1 MEKLF
6 MSINIS
12 LQGSRDNMSIIII
25 AFPGAPKVDPEAVRK
40 EDELNKL
47 IKQKVT
53 DIIKENDE
61 DISFSAVFQQM
72 VEEGFDDLPPGG
84 GIQSKKILIEETYNT
99 LLPGKLDTSVEDC
112 PNPLA
117 SLLFSNAN
125 RAASSNS

>member
-1 MEKLF
+1 MEISKFWFWLLYIDTNFLFYKGIKVEKLF

-53 DIIKENDE
+53 
-61 DISFSAVFQQM
+61 
-72 VEEGFDDLPPGG
+72 G
-84 GIQSKKILIEETYNT
+84 
-99 LLPGKLDTSVEDC
+99 
-112 PNPLA
+112 
-117 SLLFSNAN
+117 
-125 RAASSNS
+125 

>member
-1 MEKLF
+1 MEISKFWFWLLYIDTIFLFYKGIKVEKLF

-53 DIIKENDE
+53 
-61 DISFSAVFQQM
+61 
-72 VEEGFDDLPPGG
+72 G
-84 GIQSKKILIEETYNT
+84 
-99 LLPGKLDTSVEDC
+99 
-112 PNPLA
+112 
-117 SLLFSNAN
+117 
-125 RAASSNS
+125 

>member
-1 MEKLF
+1 MEISKFWFWLLYIDTNFFLFYKGIKVEKLF

-53 DIIKENDE
+53 
-61 DISFSAVFQQM
+61 
-72 VEEGFDDLPPGG
+72 G
-84 GIQSKKILIEETYNT
+84 
-99 LLPGKLDTSVEDC
+99 
-112 PNPLA
+112 
-117 SLLFSNAN
+117 
-125 RAASSNS
+125 

>member
-1 MEKLF
+1 

-53 DIIKENDE
+53 GQLMPLVRQTLNFKTVVYFADIIKENDE
-61 DISFSAVFQQM
+61 DIYQ
-72 VEEGFDDLPPGG
+72 VEEGQGMSYY
-84 GIQSKKILIEETYNT
+84 IYNPRDFKYR
-99 LLPGKLDTSVEDC
+99 L
-112 PNPLA
+112 
-117 SLLFSNAN
+117 
-125 RAASSNS
+125 